1 MSKKESLQGNC
12 EQDLTTLEMETAE
25 EQDLELENTDVG
37 FLLDA
42 DGNLKT
48 IFGPESSFTEPNDIV
63 AGIMRILG
71 IDEFTSP
78 NRTLH

>member
-1 MSKKESLQGNC
+1 MSKKESLQGHC

-25 EQDLELENTDVG
+25 EEDLDLESTDVG

-48 IFGPESSFTEPNDIV
+48 IFGPESSFTEPNDTV
-63 AGIMRILG
+63 AAIMEILG
-71 IDEFTSP
+71 IDQFTSP